1 MSATDSDHEQA
12 GERDGTTWIIP
23 KLDQD
28 EDGWAILPQMGNH
41 SLEDCKCLIRDYIA
55 KIYHKPPSTWMEIYK
70 ARDNL

>member
-12 GERDGTTWIIP
+12 GKRDGTTWIIP
-23 KLDQD
+23 KLKQD
-28 EDGWAILPQMGNH
+28 EEGWAILPQMGNH

-55 KIYHKPPSTWMEIYK
+55 KIYCKPPSTWMEKYK